1 MLSQREAD
9 YGVYKNENLTVVVVC
24 VVENLQ
30 PYTVFIYKY
39 IYITRM
45 YITVEVWE
53 KGSREYAK

>member
-30 PYTVFIYKY
+30 PYTVFIY
-39 IYITRM
+39 IYITRI
-45 YITVEVWE
+45 YITVEV
-53 KGSREYAK
+53 